1 MITHSICDQ
10 LANGWHVLTRYL
22 GCKDSSDQITKKKRH
37 RMVSTILSKVVTK
50 VSADGVAHGGSLVF
64 KFKFHISKSKNSSCL
79 FGSMECGG
87 YGLTYWR
94 GVDPRSRAHVL
105 GVAIVRDVWEPDIAC
120 SGVALVWRQHMTY
133 KVEFNPVWNQN
144 V

>member
-64 KFKFHISKSKNSSCL
+64 KFKFFIFRNHKIPLASSVQRSAEVT
-79 FGSMECGG
+79 GSPIEGVWTLDRE
-87 YGLTYWR
+87 LT
-94 GVDPRSRAHVL
+94 
-105 GVAIVRDVWEPDIAC
+105 C
-120 SGVALVWRQHMTY
+120 SGL
-133 KVEFNPVWNQN
+133 P
-144 V
+144 